1 MLGSAPVAEIDA
13 SGNWSRGYVYAGGDL
28 LAVQQGGVYWSHE
41 DDVTKS
47 KRITDIYG
55 NVVSTIELD
64 PWGADTNRSTNSAFL
79 PQNFTSY
86 IRDANGGQDAMARR
100 YSVGGR
106 FSQPDPYGGSYDF
119 TDPQSLNRYA
129 YTKNDP
135 VNFRDP
141 SGLMQAQCYDSYG
154 DPIKCTLDLHD
165 YLFSLNSRFD
175 GLTGGKGGG
184 GTDQPQNPKNP
195 ANNSKKSYGAR
206 VAACCARCVNTTRLD
221 NVIRDAGDSV
231 GHPKVGEFVA
241 GLTIIGSLA
250 ALGNTTL
257 NLTSLGRYP
266 RGGLGG
272 ASAAGSRTTWQHTV
286 GGAAGRALE
295 EPMIGRV
302 GRLAGR
308 ASETV
313 SLSLLTLEAT
323 YTQTVGALCAA
334 GCTANPDK
342 F

>member
-1 MLGSAPVAEIDA
+1 MLGGAAVGEIDA

-64 PWGADTNRSTNSAFL
+64 PWGGDTNRSTNSAFL

-141 SGLMQAQCYDSYG
+141 SGLMCADIWVTPTHYISLC
-154 DPIKCTLDLHD
+154 DLAGRD
-165 YLFSLNSRFD
+165 TFSGFT
-175 GLTGGKGGG
+175 GGGKGGG
-184 GTDQPQNPKNP
+184 GTDQKPQNPKNP

-206 VAACCARCVNTTRLD
+206 VAACCARCINATRLD
-221 NVIRDAGDSV
+221 NVIRDAGNSV
-231 GHPKVGEFVA
+231 GHPKIGEFVA

-250 ALGNTTL
+250 SLGNTAL

-313 SLSLLTLEAT
+313 SLSLLTFEAT